1 MRDTET
7 PRVFKPE
14 GADWTTFGV
23 CLLITGIVISAKHR
37 PGDFAWWIDIP
48 FLAAILGI
56 GAYISFFSWKA
67 WVFLYEDRLEF
78 EFAFT
83 KLVRERFG
91 IALSKRRTV
100 YFRTVRGLRKMHGFG
115 AFNFLAIIWQT
126 STGEVREYGFPYR
139 TLQDYPELEAEL
151 LRRIPANCEL
161 YSTGFTARRGPFK

>member
-1 MRDTET
+1 MRVTGT

-14 GADWTTFGV
+14 RADWATFGI
-23 CLLITGIVISAKHR
+23 CLLITGIVIGAKYR

-48 FLAAILGI
+48 FLPAILAV

-91 IALSKRRTV
+91 ITLSKRRTV
-100 YFRTVRGLRKMHGFG
+100 FFRTVRGLRKMHGFG
-115 AFNFLAIIWQT
+115 AFNFLVIIWAT
-126 STGEVREYGFPYR
+126 STGEVREYGFPYV

-151 LRRIPANCEL
+151 LRQIPANCEL

>member
-1 MRDTET
+1 MTDTGH
-7 PRVFKPE
+7 PRVYRPE
-14 GADWTTFGV
+14 RADWRTFIG
-23 CLLITGIVISAKHR
+23 CLL
-37 PGDFAWWIDIP
+37 
-48 FLAAILGI
+48 ILGI
-56 GAYISFFSWKA
+56 GLRAKFGAEDFVWWIATPFLLAILALCAYISFFSWKA

-83 KLVRERFG
+83 RLVRERFG

-100 YFRTVRGLRKMHGFG
+100 YFRSVRGLRKMHGFG
-115 AFNFLAIIWQT
+115 AFNFLVIIWQD
-126 STGEVREYGFPYR
+126 STGEVREYGFPYL